1 MLQAIGLGSGHIL
14 AGLVAR
20 CGNDILTDFS
30 MPASSGGDRFDD
42 DRSPIKSLRE
52 RAGAASNGRWRE
64 ARSLDEFMPD
74 RGDAGRSRDMQTTW
88 QAFCLERFELVKA
101 ALDSGRT
108 APEIAYQLGELVH
121 TYFRP
126 RGVTLTGQELRRLV
140 VELLEP
146 NKTKPEAAV
155 APKAAPPTAP
165 QATPPAAPER
175 PKAEP
180 PATPGSL
187 VTFKGGE
194 PIRPTADLGDQES
207 ATPAPAVSDATFT
220 PPSSPLVTVPPR
232 ETVSLDRLL
241 ARTLELA
248 RPRLAVTA
256 GRVPRDEALRAI
268 DAAIDEVLRDERDT
282 AAPEV
287 RERVVLLAFSEV
299 CGLGLIDRLW
309 ADRTVRAVLVNGP
322 KSVFVERVDGV
333 GPAPEVFL
341 DQAHLLEIVGRI
353 VDRPA
358 NGVAERQLRD
368 GTTVTVI
375 FPPAAPDGPVLT
387 LRRPEPGNAT
397 LGRLIATEVLDRR
410 SADLLRVAI
419 RSRLRVLVVGTVG
432 SGKTALLAAVAR
444 DLDADTRLVTLAR
457 HRAFGWEAKSKVE
470 LVASQQVPYA
480 TLLPAAERLRPEVL
494 LLDSLQRPEAESAAA
509 LLARGAQGA
518 LMACEP
524 MALVPALMRLS
535 DLTVRLDRGRD
546 GTFQAISFTDADGAP
561 VFVPSNERMRDPT
574 FAEKVRAAGYGDA
587 LATLLR

>member
-1 MLQAIGLGSGHIL
+1 
-14 AGLVAR
+14 
-20 CGNDILTDFS
+20 
-30 MPASSGGDRFDD
+30 MPASSGGDSFDD
-42 DRSPIKSLRE
+42 ERSPIKSLRE

-64 ARSLDEFMPD
+64 ARSLDEFMPE
-74 RGDAGRSRDMQTTW
+74 RGDVGRSRDMQTTW
-88 QAFCLERFELVKA
+88 QAFCLERFDLVKA

-146 NKTKPEAAV
+146 SKGPNKTNPNIAASPEFPAT
-155 APKAAPPTAP
+155 PKAAP
-165 QATPPAAPER
+165 TPPVPPSK

-180 PATPGSL
+180 LATPSNL
-187 VTFKGGE
+187 VTFRGGE
-194 PIRPTADLGDQES
+194 PIKPAADLGDREP
-207 ATPAPAVSDATFT
+207 ARPAPTVSDATFA
-220 PPSSPLVTVPPR
+220 PPPSPLVTVPPR
-232 ETVSLDRLL
+232 EMVSLDRLL
-241 ARTLELA
+241 ACTLELV
-248 RPRLAVTA
+248 RPRLTVTN

-268 DAAIDEVLRDERDT
+268 DAAIDEVLRGERGD
-282 AAPEV
+282 PPPPDI

-322 KSVFVERVDGV
+322 NSVFVERLGGV
-333 GPAPEVFL
+333 GPAPEVFR

-353 VDRPA
+353 VERPA

-397 LGRLIATEVLDRR
+397 LGRLIATEVLDQR

-419 RSRLRVLVVGTVG
+419 RARLRVLVVGTAG

-444 DLDADTRLVTLAR
+444 DLDAATRLVTLAR

-470 LVASQQVPYA
+470 LVATQQVSYA
-480 TLLPAAERLRPEVL
+480 TLLLAADRLRPEVL
-494 LLDSLQRPEAESAAA
+494 LLDSLERPEAESAAA

-524 MALVPALMRLS
+524 MALVPALMRLA

-546 GTFQAISFTDADGAP
+546 GIFQAISFTDADGAP
-561 VFVPSNERMRDPT
+561 VFVPSNERMRDPA
-574 FAEKVRAAGYGDA
+574 FAEKVRAAGYADA
-587 LATLLR
+587 LAVLLR

>member
-1 MLQAIGLGSGHIL
+1 MLQAIGLGSGLIL
-14 AGLVAR
+14 AGLVVP
-20 CGNDILTDFS
+20 CGNDTLTDFS

-64 ARSLDEFMPD
+64 ARLLDEFMPD

-146 NKTKPEAAV
+146 NKTPAARAEAKV
-155 APKAAPPTAP
+155 APPPTP
-165 QATPPAAPER
+165 KPPPAPE
-175 PKAEP
+175 P
-180 PATPGSL
+180 PGSL

-194 PIRPTADLGDQES
+194 PIRPASGLGDTEP
-207 ATPAPAVSDATFT
+207 AKPAPTVSDATFT
-220 PPSSPLVTVPPR
+220 PPPSLLVTVPPR

-322 KSVFVERVDGV
+322 KSVFVERVGGV
-333 GPAPEVFL
+333 GPAPEVFR

-358 NGVAERQLRD
+358 QGVAERQLRD

-432 SGKTALLAAVAR
+432 SGKTALLAAIAR
-444 DLDADTRLVTLAR
+444 DLEADTRLVTLAR

-480 TLLPAAERLRPEVL
+480 TLLAAAERLRPEVL

-561 VFVPSNERMRDPT
+561 VFVPRNERMRDPT

>member
-1 MLQAIGLGSGHIL
+1 
-14 AGLVAR
+14 
-20 CGNDILTDFS
+20 
-30 MPASSGGDRFDD
+30 MPASSGGGRFDD
-42 DRSPIKSLRE
+42 GRSPMDSLRE
-52 RAGAASNGRWRE
+52 RAGAASSGRWRE
-64 ARSLDEFMPD
+64 ARSLDEFLPD

-88 QAFCLERFELVKA
+88 QAFCLERHELVRA

-146 NKTKPEAAV
+146 GNARPEGTA
-155 APKAAPPTAP
+155 AAPTSKAP
-165 QATPPAAPER
+165 TPPAPPEK
-175 PKAEP
+175 PTAEP
-180 PATPGSL
+180 PATPGGL
-187 VTFKGGE
+187 VTFRGGE
-194 PIRPTADLGDQES
+194 PIRPATGLGDPEP
-207 ATPAPAVSDATFT
+207 AKPAPTVSDATFT
-220 PPSSPLVTVPPR
+220 PSPSPLVTVPPR

-248 RPRLAVTA
+248 QPRLTVTT

-268 DAAIDEVLRDERDT
+268 DAAIDEVLRGERGNPPP
-282 AAPEV
+282 PEV

-322 KSVFVERVDGV
+322 KSVFVERVGGV
-333 GPAPEVFL
+333 GPAPEVFR
-341 DQAHLLEIVGRI
+341 DQAHLLEIVSRI
-353 VDRPA
+353 VERPA
-358 NGVAERQLRD
+358 HGVAERQLRD

-397 LGRLIATEVLDRR
+397 LGRLIATEVLDQR

-419 RSRLRVLVVGTVG
+419 RARLRVLVVGTAG
-432 SGKTALLAAVAR
+432 SGKTAILAALAR
-444 DLDADTRLVTLAR
+444 DLDSATRLVTLAR
-457 HRAFGWEAKSKVE
+457 HRAFSWEAKSKVE
-470 LVASQQVPYA
+470 LVASQQIPYA

-509 LLARGAQGA
+509 LLARGTQGA

-524 MALVPALMRLS
+524 MALVPALMRIS

-574 FAEKVRAAGYGDA
+574 FAEKVRAAGYGEA